1 MEASHLTTG
10 IRPAAARL
18 MTGSRTNVHVPTWFR
33 TRVYELI
40 SEVLQENRGDFLLC
54 LEWKPCNRSSVFNAL
69 HIWNQLGR
77 TFKLTR
83 KLIIQSGNI
92 DPLPFQHF
100 SEITVYREKSGPEL
114 IQLYLTLRLL
124 KKKKVPGSREK
135 NRLNAGESV
144 IRKKKVI
151 MEREQKGEG
160 RSS

>member
-1 MEASHLTTG
+1 
-10 IRPAAARL
+10 

-54 LEWKPCNRSSVFNAL
+54 LEWKPCNRGSVLNAL
-69 HIWNQLGR
+69 HVWNQLGT

-83 KLIIQSGNI
+83 KIIIQSGNI

-100 SEITVYREKSGPEL
+100 SEITVYREKSGSEL

-124 KKKKVPGSREK
+124 KKKKFQG
-135 NRLNAGESV
+135 A
-144 IRKKKVI
+144 
-151 MEREQKGEG
+151 ER
-160 RSS
+160 RSSLMQEKV